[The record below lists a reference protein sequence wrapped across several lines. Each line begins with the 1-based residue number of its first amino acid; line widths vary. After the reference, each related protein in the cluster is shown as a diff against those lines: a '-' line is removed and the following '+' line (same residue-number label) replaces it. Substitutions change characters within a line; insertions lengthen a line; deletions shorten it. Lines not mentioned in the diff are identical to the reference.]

1 MALFW
6 HLASFAKHKWTAS
19 RNAAKV
25 AEVIQGDT
33 KPKKKKKELIESR
46 K

>member
-25 AEVIQGDT
+25 AEVIQCDT
-33 KPKKKKKELIESR
+33 KLKKKKELIGSR